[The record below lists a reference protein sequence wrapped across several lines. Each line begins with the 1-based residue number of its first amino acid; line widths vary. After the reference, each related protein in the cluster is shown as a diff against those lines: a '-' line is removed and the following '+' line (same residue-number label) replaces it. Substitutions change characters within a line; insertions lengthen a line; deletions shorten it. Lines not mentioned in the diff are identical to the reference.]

1 MNAISLKQLNNLT
14 RSPQV
19 ASLGSLCYTFAA
31 ADLVGRA
38 AEGGMH
44 WNRGRRVTSQR
55 AAVLLACGAI
65 WANVMPASAWAQP
78 APEPIPAGT
87 AAPPAA
93 PASDSEVLRP
103 PPPAPVPAAAAPAA
117 PARPAAAPASVGV
130 RDGAPEPKR
139 PDPEQSNVHG
149 IGIAG
154 SFATGTGLT
163 YRRYF
168 GNTSVQLAC
177 LAIITDRGNDAV
189 AFVGGSLVRYVLVW
203 SSPGARG
210 LLPSTSALRVVGG
223 AHYYLRRWQENT
235 TTEPTQGVIV
245 PQSEQKRQSSFN
257 LGAGL
262 GFEFGGI
269 VKSGFSLSLDLVL
282 TAAIDK
288 DGLDYILPLPQS
300 SLVYSW

>member
-1 MNAISLKQLNNLT
+1 MANRT
-14 RSPQV
+14 GV
-19 ASLGSLCYTFAA
+19 A
-31 ADLVGRA
+31 
-38 AEGGMH
+38 
-44 WNRGRRVTSQR
+44 
-55 AAVLLACGAI
+55 LLACCAVCVLAQPNQAG
-65 WANVMPASAWAQP
+65 AQP

-103 PPPAPVPAAAAPAA
+103 PPAAPLPAA
-117 PARPAAAPASVGV
+117 PAPVAPVRPAAAPAGPPV
-130 RDGAPEPKR
+130 RAGAPAPTR

-149 IGIAG
+149 IGISG

-235 TTEPTQGVIV
+235 TVEPTQGVIV
-245 PQSEQKRQSSFN
+245 PQSEQKRQQSIN

-300 SLVYSW
+300 ALVYSW

>member
-1 MNAISLKQLNNLT
+1 MYRMGGR
-14 RSPQV
+14 RS
-19 ASLGSLCYTFAA
+19 AA
-31 ADLVGRA
+31 AWALALRLGCLGLA
-38 AEGGMH
+38 A
-44 WNRGRRVTSQR
+44 
-55 AAVLLACGAI
+55 
-65 WANVMPASAWAQP
+65 ASPMAAWAQP

-87 AAPPAA
+87 PAPTA
-93 PASDSEVLRP
+93 PASDGEVLRP
-103 PPPAPVPAAAAPAA
+103 PPAAPAPAPVAPATPA
-117 PARPAAAPASVGV
+117 PAPASGAV
-130 RDGAPEPKR
+130 RDAAPEPKR
-139 PDPEQSNVHG
+139 PEPEQTNVHG

-154 SFATGTGLT
+154 SFATGSGLT

-168 GNTSVQLAC
+168 GNTSLQLSC

-210 LLPSTSALRVVGG
+210 LLPATSALRVVGG

-235 TTEPTQGVIV
+235 TVEPTQGVIV
-245 PQSEQKRQSSFN
+245 PQSEQKRQSSIN

-300 SLVYSW
+300 ALVYSW